1 MMNDFVRESS
11 EGKIFVLRKEDVSV
25 DELVRIGRELGVIC
39 E

>member
-25 DELVRIGRELGVIC
+25 DELVRIGRELGVIR